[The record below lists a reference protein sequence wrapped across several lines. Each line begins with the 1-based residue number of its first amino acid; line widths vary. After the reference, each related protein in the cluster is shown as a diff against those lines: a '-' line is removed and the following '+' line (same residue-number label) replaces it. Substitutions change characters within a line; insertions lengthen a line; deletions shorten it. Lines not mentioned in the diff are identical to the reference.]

1 MGSGL
6 ILAIRLLF
14 VSGAFVLAL
23 GTLSW
28 THSDSALAALIE
40 FQNRTI
46 LISSLVSLGYSSII
60 LYYAS
65 RGRRQGVWSTLQ
77 LFNFTPIM
85 AILSSIL
92 AISYDHKISNIYSVI
107 AVSLGS
113 VLYTLSTS
121 MPSYYIG
128 RGRLRYFAATEI
140 LTTFSFAVATILAA
154 TLHSATP
161 AAVIGLYIAMNA
173 AKCITYTVGDAQ
185 IVANLTKR
193 WNGRPNFVLAR
204 KFGLLSW
211 ITGASTALIYRGLL
225 FEVINLGHRV
235 NRIDALFYWSILD
248 RAQSVVQ
255 VINTL
260 SFRHAAISKANQQKA
275 AKRSLALYPPV
286 GAASVTTLSAAVV
299 AWYWLKGQ
307 NLDMTVFFLAPLFL
321 IWGFRSVVQNLL
333 LARRLFAPVIS
344 NAVLVLV
351 IAGGGW
357 LVIKSAHP
365 SFVSLV
371 GLASFTL
378 ILSSAH
384 LAWSLRRV

>member
-28 THSDSALAALIE
+28 THSDSALAALVE

-77 LFNFTPIM
+77 MFNFTPIM
-85 AILSSIL
+85 TAFSITIAL
-92 AISYDHKISNIYSVI
+92 VYDHNISNMYNIA
-107 AVSLGS
+107 AVSFGT
-113 VLYTLSTS
+113 VLYTLATA

-140 LTTFSFAVATILAA
+140 LTTLGFALATILAA
-154 TLHSATP
+154 ALHSATP
-161 AAVIGLYIAMNA
+161 VVVIGLYVAMNA
-173 AKCITYTVGDAQ
+173 AKCVAYTVGDAQ
-185 IVANLTKR
+185 ILTHLTTR
-193 WNGRPNFVLAR
+193 WNGRPNFVLAK

-211 ITGASTALIYRGLL
+211 ITGAATALIYRGLL
-225 FEVINLGHRV
+225 FEVINLGQRV
-235 NRIDALFYWSILD
+235 NRTDALFYWSILD
-248 RAQSVVQ
+248 RAQNVVQ

-260 SFRHAAISKANQQKA
+260 SFRHAAISKANQRDM
-275 AKRSLALYPPV
+275 AKRSIALYPPI
-286 GAASVTTLSAAVV
+286 GAACIITLSAAVSV
-299 AWYWLKGQ
+299 WYWLKGQ
-307 NLDMTVFFLAPLFL
+307 HLEMAVFLLAPLFL

-344 NAVLVLV
+344 NAFLVLV
-351 IAGGGW
+351 VAGGGW
-357 LVIKSAHP
+357 LAIKSAQL
-365 SFVSLV
+365 SFASLV
-371 GLASFTL
+371 GLASVTL
-378 ILSSAH
+378 VLSSAH
-384 LAWSLRRV
+384 LVWSLRRV